1 MPNCLSGSSL
11 PCRFRFQCFGS
22 PRRRLGV
29 RCFVLIRAEIRA
41 PSSRSIQHIVLCSLH
56 ARSRKICTEPG
67 CKTPMKKKK
76 QHRNWMLRH
85 QDLLDRVSKFAT
97 TIVLLQSC
105 CVGMRCNTEHSCRF
119 LRRFGG
125 TAKCCVQL
133 CVLSTPICKRRC
145 PFGSALPCLFSTPR
159 GEHLQRKKQSSG
171 RDDDC
176 TVAPLGRIDY
186 RTRHSI
192 KSQAPGP

>member
-1 MPNCLSGSSL
+1 VPNCLSGSSL

-105 CVGMRCNTEHSCRF
+105 CVGMRCSTEHSCRF

-125 TAKCCVQL
+125 TAKVL
-133 CVLSTPICKRRC
+133 CTIVCPVYSNMHAPLSLW
-145 PFGSALPCLFSTPR
+145 FGSTLPVFNSSRRVLATKETIIRPR
-159 GEHLQRKKQSSG
+159 R
-171 RDDDC
+171 
-176 TVAPLGRIDY
+176 
-186 RTRHSI
+186 
-192 KSQAPGP
+192 